1 LTLHKLLPLAA
12 FLLNV
17 SLAGITLARNR
28 ASRLNRVFAYFL
40 AGLAIWNF
48 GVFMLRQ
55 APDPTSA
62 YRWEIIIH
70 VGLIVVPAFYYHFV
84 LIFLESTTQH
94 RRSLSLAYALAL
106 LLSVLN
112 VSGSPLFM
120 KGVTWTYWG
129 WAPVIGPAYN
139 VFFLYLNAFF
149 IWGLVHLTKATRAI
163 ESSFRRNRA
172 RLIQIA
178 TDCVYSGAK
187 GGYLESDAHDPLD
200 VYGKTKSLGEP
211 FDGSMLNVRCSIIGP
226 ELKGTVSLL
235 EWFLANPDG
244 AELNGFAHHRWNGV
258 TTLQFAQLCETII
271 AGNAYEALLR
281 VSHTHHFV
289 PNDALDKFEL
299 LCEMQRAYGTKFR
312 IRKVDNVGPPVDR
325 TLASR
330 FGVLRELVG
339 QSSIAEALDELRRYV
354 EARAAAAATR
364 S

>member
-1 LTLHKLLPLAA
+1 MTRVLVLGSTGMLGSMTNGYLSRNPALEVVGSDRTTFDAESFALGAAQPLALRA
-12 FLLNV
+12 DYIVNCIGIIKPYCKDDDP
-17 SLAGITLARNR
+17 AGVRR
-28 ASRLNRVFAYFL
+28 A
-40 AGLAIWNF
+40 
-48 GVFMLRQ
+48 
-55 APDPTSA
+55 
-62 YRWEIIIH
+62 
-70 VGLIVVPAFYYHFV
+70 IVVNALFP
-84 LIFLESTTQH
+84 H
-94 RRSLSLAYALAL
+94 RLAAAA
-106 LLSVLN
+106 
-112 VSGSPLFM
+112 G
-120 KGVTWTYWG
+120 KTG
-129 WAPVIGPAYN
+129 
-139 VFFLYLNAFF
+139 
-149 IWGLVHLTKATRAI
+149 
-163 ESSFRRNRA
+163 A

-226 ELKGTVSLL
+226 ELKGRVSLL

-271 AGNAYEALLR
+271 AANAYEALLR